1 MKIGI
6 IGGTFDPLHVSH
18 INIASEA
25 KKQFDLEQIWFMLS
39 PNPPHKNSETVNSFE
54 VRFEMLNIGLRDN
67 CSFIPCDYEY
77 KNGYRYTADTLT
89 CLKKDY
95 PDNEF
100 YFIIGS
106 DSLINIESWYH
117 PEIIFSCSTVLVA
130 ARNDGSMKNINAKIT
145 SLKEKYDCNIE
156 VIFVEA
162 TDISSS
168 EIRMHLSEHKD
179 EIPNQIYKYI
189 KEHNLYQ
196 NTNQVKRM
204 NPAEI
209 LEDLKKELNPH
220 RYEHTIGVANTA
232 KKMAEAL
239 GDNPNTA
246 YLAGILHDCAKCI
259 PDEEKVKLCKD
270 NNIEITDMEMKNQFL
285 LHSKAGA
292 VLARNKYGINDDD
305 VLSAITFHTTGKPN
319 MTLLE
324 KIIFSADY
332 IEPSRNQA
340 PNLDYLRKIA
350 YSDIDL
356 TVYTILRDTLN
367 YLKSKGNST
376 DNIDVNTCKAYEFY
390 KNVIE
395 NR

>member
-1 MKIGI
+1 M
-6 IGGTFDPLHVSH
+6 
-18 INIASEA
+18 
-25 KKQFDLEQIWFMLS
+25 
-39 PNPPHKNSETVNSFE
+39 
-54 VRFEMLNIGLRDN
+54 
-67 CSFIPCDYEY
+67 
-77 KNGYRYTADTLT
+77 
-89 CLKKDY
+89 
-95 PDNEF
+95 
-100 YFIIGS
+100 
-106 DSLINIESWYH
+106 
-117 PEIIFSCSTVLVA
+117 TVLNVF
-130 ARNDGSMKNINAKIT
+130 
-145 SLKEKYDCNIE
+145 L
-156 VIFVEA
+156 
-162 TDISSS
+162 
-168 EIRMHLSEHKD
+168 
-179 EIPNQIYKYI
+179 
-189 KEHNLYQ
+189 
-196 NTNQVKRM
+196 
-204 NPAEI
+204 
-209 LEDLKKELNPH
+209 
-220 RYEHTIGVANTA
+220 
-232 KKMAEAL
+232 
-239 GDNPNTA
+239 
-246 YLAGILHDCAKCI
+246 
-259 PDEEKVKLCKD
+259 DEEKVKLCKD

-367 YLKSKGNST
+367 YLKSKGNSK

>member
-1 MKIGI
+1 
-6 IGGTFDPLHVSH
+6 
-18 INIASEA
+18 
-25 KKQFDLEQIWFMLS
+25 
-39 PNPPHKNSETVNSFE
+39 
-54 VRFEMLNIGLRDN
+54 
-67 CSFIPCDYEY
+67 
-77 KNGYRYTADTLT
+77 
-89 CLKKDY
+89 
-95 PDNEF
+95 
-100 YFIIGS
+100 
-106 DSLINIESWYH
+106 
-117 PEIIFSCSTVLVA
+117 
-130 ARNDGSMKNINAKIT
+130 
-145 SLKEKYDCNIE
+145 
-156 VIFVEA
+156 
-162 TDISSS
+162 
-168 EIRMHLSEHKD
+168 
-179 EIPNQIYKYI
+179 
-189 KEHNLYQ
+189 
-196 NTNQVKRM
+196 M

-239 GDNPNTA
+239 GENPNTA

-324 KIIFSADY
+324 KI
-332 IEPSRNQA
+332 
-340 PNLDYLRKIA
+340 A

>member
-89 CLKKDY
+89 FLKKDY

-106 DSLINIESWYH
+106 DSLMNIESWYH
-117 PEIIFSCSTVLVA
+117 PEIIFSCYTVLVA

-239 GDNPNTA
+239 GENPNTA
-246 YLAGILHDCAKCI
+246 YLAGILHDCAK
-259 PDEEKVKLCKD
+259 
-270 NNIEITDMEMKNQFL
+270 
-285 LHSKAGA
+285 
-292 VLARNKYGINDDD
+292 
-305 VLSAITFHTTGKPN
+305 